1 MAPVRLRMIRKSLLV
16 AFSALVIAWVIVQAQ
31 DTSRRIELR
40 IADANRGYMR
50 PMRTT
55 AERIKAIAGLEES
68 TAIGAKAGIMR
79 FSLKTTLTDEQIA
92 SALSLEIVD
101 AKKGSLLLA
110 PRQSSQAFRAEAR
123 LAILEIADA
132 LRKQGERAAGNYA
145 YSDNGYAEERTSL
158 SGTIEQKMKALGLDA
173 KLLDGKF
180 FKARD
185 YHIDARGGAYLIYA
199 GAKWEGL
206 SANRDYEYPDYSG
219 GDEREASEPDFAS
232 TFVGARLQVNEW
244 NSGLWWA
251 DLHGLALNESQIS
264 RDAPDARD
272 GSKLQV
278 QRGGERIV
286 GFLQLA
292 AKFRFEGENAGKALD
307 ALPKG
312 NLNSNR
318 KIAQAFRKED
328 EEYYWEP
335 YYGNQTM
342 SLSWFKDDAGHSRAR
357 IRAYHSRHTLH
368 LDGDIDC
375 DAAKEVDFDFNKVEV
390 HWTVAPETELGIFER
405 RRAEISRGLD
415 AIRDALFAL
424 DAPSLDAARKAP
436 INGEALLAALGM
448 KAEAL
453 KGEFFSATDYWMRPQ
468 IMGDVELA
476 AGTALAGCESWTLLN
491 MSEKSAIR
499 SNK

>member
-1 MAPVRLRMIRKSLLV
+1 MVRKTLFV
-16 AFSALVIAWVIVQAQ
+16 AFSALVIAWVVIQAQ
-31 DTSRRIELR
+31 DTSRRLELR

-50 PMRTT
+50 PLRTT
-55 AERIKAIAGLEES
+55 AERIKAVAGLEQS
-68 TAIGAKAGIMR
+68 TAMGANAGIMR
-79 FSLKTTLTDEQIA
+79 FSLKTTLTNEQIA

-110 PRQSSQAFRAEAR
+110 PRNSAQAFRSEAR

-132 LRKQGERAAGNYA
+132 LRKRGNASPGNYA
-145 YSDNGYAEERTSL
+145 YSGNEYGGEERTNL
-158 SGTIEQKMKALGLDA
+158 TGTIEQKMKALGLDP
-173 KLLDGKF
+173 KLLEGKF
-180 FKARD
+180 FKAKD
-185 YHIDARGGAYLIYA
+185 YHIDSRGGAYLIYA

-206 SANRDYEYPDYSG
+206 SVGRDYEYPDYSE
-219 GDEREASEPDFAS
+219 GDEREASEPDLAS
-232 TFVGARLQVNEW
+232 NFVGARLQVNEW

-264 RDAPDARD
+264 RDIPDARD
-272 GSKLQV
+272 SSKLQV

-286 GFLQLA
+286 GFLQKA

-312 NLNSNR
+312 NINSNR
-318 KIAQAFRKED
+318 KIAQAFRKDEE

-335 YYGNQTM
+335 HYGNQTM

-375 DAAKEVDFDFNKVEV
+375 DAAKAVDFDFNKVEV

-405 RRAEISRGLD
+405 RRAEIARGLD
-415 AIRDALFAL
+415 AIGAALFKL
-424 DAPSLDAARKAP
+424 DDAASAEARKAP
-436 INGEALLAALGM
+436 LNGDGLLAALNL
-448 KAEAL
+448 KAEDL
-453 KGEFFSATDYWMRPQ
+453 KGEFFGAADYWLRPQ
-468 IMGDVELA
+468 ILGDVELA

-491 MSEKSAIR
+491 MTDKSVVR
-499 SNK
+499 SYK